1 MSNSLIRILSVSPL
15 VVMWLVFFIG
25 DTFIVYEH
33 WTGFPLLVTLVVVQ
47 CAAIGVGFNMW
58 LQEGAAPKAWSDL
71 INKDK
76 DVC

>member
-15 VVMWLVFFIG
+15 VVMWLAFFIG

-33 WTGFPLLVTLVVVQ
+33 WTGFPLFVTLVVVF
-47 CAAIGVGFNMW
+47 CVSLEAAMNLWFGGKAKNAW
-58 LQEGAAPKAWSDL
+58 LDL